1 MIKVNGISIMSFY
14 AFISDGSGQDENKKN
29 KSKSGSFQER
39 SLCASERVG
48 CEEPRKRRT
57 GKRRFQVRQVKKTR
71 RKKTP
76 VSKNR
81 GISLRFKESRH
92 VAKQQ
97 FEKDK
102 LNGKKEEEKRK
113 EKKAK
118 P

>member
-57 GKRRFQVRQVKKTR
+57 GKRRFQVRQVKKDKTEENACQQKQR
-71 RKKTP
+71 DIIKIQRIQTCRKTT
-76 VSKNR
+76 
-81 GISLRFKESRH
+81 I
-92 VAKQQ
+92 
-97 FEKDK
+97 
-102 LNGKKEEEKRK
+102 
-113 EKKAK
+113 
-118 P
+118 